1 MREIKITTKEQKEE
15 LVKMDWRE
23 IINKKKQLKDKS
35 RQKPQTRVA
44 GGSRPS
50 QVNEQYLQH
59 HSNRDDS
66 DLDDMEED
74 RLEREELL
82 NATRSDLMDKLMEL
96 VGSYDDEQ
104 LMELLLGTQG
114 NIEIGAIQLR
124 DNR

>member
-1 MREIKITTKEQKEE
+1 
-15 LVKMDWRE
+15 MDWRE